1 VRQGG
6 SGRVSLA
13 TPVAAYLPALVA
25 LTIILV
31 AGLFVEQQ
39 SRSLELIG
47 RRATVGQEVARLGA
61 GLQRA
66 VAAELAAADRL
77 AVSAS
82 VPDALRKLSEA
93 ARPTR
98 ILAVLGPNGPLP
110 APATAA
116 AATVLAA
123 AQEDSGGSPRGA
135 RIVPGPDGAWLVAR
149 SPADAP
155 AEAAIS
161 AAPIEAILAVAGIAE
176 ASPAL
181 ALTLS
186 DAHGTPA
193 LAGEPP
199 ADPVRLPVP
208 LPGGDWTLG
217 AAPVGGWT
225 VGPGAGWPI
234 GLLTLLSA
242 ALIVLPMIRTRR
254 LIGERQKNIL
264 ELRDREAELARLSRR
279 LGLALDAS
287 KVGVW
292 DYNIDSDTLVWDE
305 RMEELYGYAP
315 FTRGHS
321 YTDWRDRLHPDDL
334 ARAEAEFREAIE
346 VTGRY
351 VSDYRLL
358 LPSGEVRHIRAIGQV
373 FHETHGSA
381 QIVGVNWDVTADVQ
395 RNAELEA
402 KRREAEGAS
411 IAKSQFLATMSHE
424 IRTPMNGVIGML
436 DLILRT
442 ETDPATR
449 ERAEIACESAH
460 HLLQILNDIL
470 DLSKL
475 EANRITLEPAPVD
488 VRRLARDVVALMAA
502 GPVGRDLAVTVEHA
516 ADLPEQVLCDP
527 TRLRQVMM
535 NLVGNAVKFT
545 EKGSVTLVV
554 DRGPG
559 DRLQVAVRDTGVGIP
574 EAAKRMLFERFNQV
588 DSSITRVRGGTG
600 LGLAISRQL
609 VELMGGEIAV
619 ESVAG
624 LGSTFRFWI
633 PAPAVNAAPQ
643 SVAPKA
649 LPPTAATPPL
659 RVLVAEDNQ
668 TNRQILAAYLAI
680 GGHSAHMV
688 ANGVEALAAVEAA
701 EFDLVLMDVQMPLM
715 DGLTATR
722 RIRALPGPA
731 SALPIVA
738 LTANAMQGDREVCL
752 AAGMTEYVAKPVSL
766 DALYAAI
773 AAASATAPPARP
785 APSPRRDRSW

>member
-6 SGRVSLA
+6 GGRVSLA
-13 TPVAAYLPALVA
+13 TPVATYLPALVA

-31 AGLFVEQQ
+31 AGLFVERQ
-39 SRSLELIG
+39 SRSLALVAQ
-47 RRATVGQEVARLGA
+47 RAAVGEEVARLGA

-77 AVSAS
+77 AAHAAN
-82 VPDALRKLSEA
+82 PDAVGELTEA

-98 ILAVLGPNGPLP
+98 LLAVLAPDGPLS
-110 APATAA
+110 APETAEAA
-116 AATVLAA
+116 ALVAA
-123 AQEDSGGSPRGA
+123 ALEDSGGPPRGA
-135 RIVPGPDGAWLVAR
+135 RVVAGPDGAWLLVR
-149 SPADAP
+149 SPAAPP
-155 AEAAIS
+155 AEAAIA
-161 AAPIEAILAVAGIAE
+161 AAPIEAILAAAGVTE
-176 ASPAL
+176 AAV

-186 DAHGTPA
+186 DAHGTFA
-193 LAGEPP
+193 LAGAPP
-199 ADPVRLPVP
+199 PDAVRLPVP
-208 LPGGDWTLG
+208 LPGGDWTLA
-217 AAPVGGWT
+217 AAPAGGWAT
-225 VGPGAGWPI
+225 GAGAGWPI
-234 GLLTLLSA
+234 GLLTLLPA

-254 LIGERQKNIL
+254 LVGERQRNIH

-321 YTDWRDRLHPDDL
+321 YADWRDRLHPDDL
-334 ARAEAEFREAIE
+334 ARAADEFREAIE

-358 LPSGEVRHIRAIGQV
+358 LRGGEVRHIRAIGQV
-373 FHETHGSA
+373 FREPDGSA

-411 IAKSQFLATMSHE
+411 VAKSQFLATMSHE

-475 EANRITLEPAPVD
+475 EANRITLEPGPVD

-502 GPVGRDLAVTVEHA
+502 GAVGRDLAVTVA
-516 ADLPEQVLCDP
+516 LAPDLPEHVLCDP
-527 TRLRQVMM
+527 TRLRQVIM

-545 EKGSVTLVV
+545 EKGRVTLAVG
-554 DRGPG
+554 RGPG
-559 DRLQVAVRDTGVGIP
+559 DRLEVAVHDTGVGIP
-574 EAAKRMLFERFNQV
+574 EAAKRTLFERFNQV
-588 DSSITRVRGGTG
+588 DSSVTRTRGGTG

-633 PAPAVNAAPQ
+633 PAPAADAAAPLP
-643 SVAPKA
+643 VHKA
-649 LPPTAATPPL
+649 PPTAATVPL

-688 ANGVEALAAVEAA
+688 ANGVEALAAVEEA

-738 LTANAMQGDREVCL
+738 LTANAMHGDRERCL

-773 AAASATAPPARP
+773 AAASATAPRSRP
-785 APSPRRDRSW
+785 GPSPRRGRSS